1 MSAARLGGPG
11 RRDESGF
18 TLIELLVA
26 MMLTAMVMTMAA
38 TFFVNVARSTTAG
51 RVTRD
56 AMGQTSLAVNAIR
69 NSVTMASDIATSPT
83 TTAPAVNS
91 GTATSLTITSYSNTT
106 ATAPAPSQVT
116 FALDAAG
123 YLTETRQAGLIAS
136 TGLWVFTGTTTSR
149 RVAGPFMIGSGTPFF
164 SYVSTGG
171 TVIALSGSALATADL
186 SKVAFVR
193 VTAKV
198 DNRNLSGASDPVV
211 DTTSIGLTNVLR
223 DVDSSVTLPTLT
235 GGR

>member
-1 MSAARLGGPG
+1 MSRGVGAVRSG
-11 RRDESGF
+11 DESGF

-26 MMLTAMVMTMAA
+26 MLLTSMVLAMAG

-56 AMGQTSLAVNAIR
+56 AMGQTALAINAVRNAVSMASDNAVSATATTPAVNA
-69 NSVTMASDIATSPT
+69 
-83 TTAPAVNS
+83 
-91 GTATSLTITSYSNTT
+91 GTATSVTVTSYSNAT
-106 ATAPAPSQVT
+106 ATAVAPSLVN
-116 FALDAAG
+116 FALDASG
-123 YLTETRQAGLIAS
+123 YLVETRQTGVVAS
-136 TGLWVFTGTTTSR
+136 TGLWVFTGATTTR
-149 RVAGPFMIGSGTPFF
+149 RVAGPFMTGSGTPFF
-164 SYVSTGG
+164 SYVNASG
-171 TVIALSGSALATADL
+171 TVIALTGSSLATADL

-211 DTTSIGLTNVLR
+211 ATTSIGLTNVQR
-223 DVDSSVTLPTLT
+223 DVDAAVTLPTLP